1 MAQGLPKQGNGLS
14 QQPAGG
20 QFPYQRAQGQRGGD
34 AQPDIPPADAEAQLQ
49 PGPKGCDNENQVTQG
64 RPTPA
69 QRSQKSIKEAQT
81 KPQPQSLGELQGG
94 LRRSGHPKR
103 RRRKPPLLRG
113 SS

>member
-1 MAQGLPKQGNGLS
+1 MAQGLPKQGNGPS

-20 QFPYQRAQGQRGGD
+20 QFPYQRAQSQRSGD
-34 AQPDIPPADAEAQLQ
+34 AQPDIAPADAEAQLQ
-49 PGPKGCDNENQVTQG
+49 PGPKGCDNENQVAQD

-94 LRRSGHPKR
+94 LGRGGHPKR

>member
-1 MAQGLPKQGNGLS
+1 MAQGLPKQVNGPS

-34 AQPDIPPADAEAQLQ
+34 AQSDIAPADAEAQLQ
-49 PGPKGCDNENQVTQG
+49 PGPKGCDNENQVAQG
-64 RPTPA
+64 RPMPA
-69 QRSQKSIKEAQT
+69 QRSQKSMKEAQK
-81 KPQPQSLGELQGG
+81 KPKPQSLGELQGG